1 MSLFENLQKKM
12 ANARIARFVTEVA
25 PPQFVNVMRNRASKM
40 LETIKEEER
49 EASTSESLSL
59 KSYSPSS
66 SSAYSASSSNSLPK
80 PTKKMANARIARF
93 VTEVAPPQ
101 FVNVMRHQASKM
113 LETIKEE
120 EREAITSEA
129 LSLKSSSLSS
139 SSTYSALSSNAKNSK
154 VFLKEVQRSLSAFG
168 S

>member
-1 MSLFENLQKKM
+1 MRMSHQEDDYDDNIFICSIKTKTLPSILDLFSQLQ
-12 ANARIARFVTEVA
+12 
-25 PPQFVNVMRNRASKM
+25 
-40 LETIKEEER
+40 
-49 EASTSESLSL
+49 
-59 KSYSPSS
+59 
-66 SSAYSASSSNSLPK
+66 SLPK

-101 FVNVMRHQASKM
+101 FVNVMRHRASKM

-120 EREAITSEA
+120 EREASTSEA

-154 VFLKEVQRSLSAFG
+154 SFLKEVQRPLSAFG

>member
-1 MSLFENLQKKM
+1 M

-66 SSAYSASSSNSLPK
+66 SSSSSAYSASLSN
-80 PTKKMANARIARF
+80 
-93 VTEVAPPQ
+93 
-101 FVNVMRHQASKM
+101 VN
-113 LETIKEE
+113 
-120 EREAITSEA
+120 
-129 LSLKSSSLSS
+129 
-139 SSTYSALSSNAKNSK
+139 NSK
-154 VFLKEVQRSLSAFG
+154 YLLKEVQRSFSVFG

>member
-1 MSLFENLQKKM
+1 MESPAFTIPQTGLVFLTLHRLHDSSRSARKNQFRYEMQKGACGIQSAASCTFPLNCSLFENLQKKM

-40 LETIKEEER
+40 LETIKEEEK

-66 SSAYSASSSNSLPK
+66 SSAYSASSSN
-80 PTKKMANARIARF
+80 
-93 VTEVAPPQ
+93 V
-101 FVNVMRHQASKM
+101 
-113 LETIKEE
+113 
-120 EREAITSEA
+120 
-129 LSLKSSSLSS
+129 KSSK
-139 SSTYSALSSNAKNSK
+139 Y
-154 VFLKEVQRSLSAFG
+154 FLKEVQRSFSVFG

>member
-1 MSLFENLQKKM
+1 M

-59 KSYSPSS
+59 KCYSPSS
-66 SSAYSASSSNSLPK
+66 SSAYSASSSNVK
-80 PTKKMANARIARF
+80 C
-93 VTEVAPPQ
+93 
-101 FVNVMRHQASKM
+101 SK
-113 LETIKEE
+113 
-120 EREAITSEA
+120 
-129 LSLKSSSLSS
+129 
-139 SSTYSALSSNAKNSK
+139 Y
-154 VFLKEVQRSLSAFG
+154 FLKEVQRSFSVFG

>member
-1 MSLFENLQKKM
+1 M

-66 SSAYSASSSNSLPK
+66 SSSSSAYSASSSNSTDSLFQQIK
-80 PTKKMANARIARF
+80 VRKALDR
-93 VTEVAPPQ
+93 V
-101 FVNVMRHQASKM
+101 QALLRLDK
-113 LETIKEE
+113 
-120 EREAITSEA
+120 
-129 LSLKSSSLSS
+129 
-139 SSTYSALSSNAKNSK
+139 Y
-154 VFLKEVQRSLSAFG
+154 
-168 S
+168 